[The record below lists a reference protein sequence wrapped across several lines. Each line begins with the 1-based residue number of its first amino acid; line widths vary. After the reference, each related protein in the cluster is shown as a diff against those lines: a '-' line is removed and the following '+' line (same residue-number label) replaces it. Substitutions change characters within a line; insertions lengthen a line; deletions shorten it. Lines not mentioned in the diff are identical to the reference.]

1 MLTRPREAGSG
12 LGLCAVLGQQALA
25 LGRSEVPCFSGGQQA
40 PEDSGKPRACWGADQ
55 GVGTSGGEA
64 ALRRELTQAFPRCPD
79 GGEGSGRV
87 CDPRLFGA
95 ARSRALS
102 PWGSRG
108 LTLAAPDNYF
118 SSGNQ

>member
-1 MLTRPREAGSG
+1 M
-12 LGLCAVLGQQALA
+12 V
-25 LGRSEVPCFSGGQQA
+25 
-40 PEDSGKPRACWGADQ
+40 
-55 GVGTSGGEA
+55 
-64 ALRRELTQAFPRCPD
+64 
-79 GGEGSGRV
+79 GEGSGRV

-102 PWGSRG
+102 PWGSHE